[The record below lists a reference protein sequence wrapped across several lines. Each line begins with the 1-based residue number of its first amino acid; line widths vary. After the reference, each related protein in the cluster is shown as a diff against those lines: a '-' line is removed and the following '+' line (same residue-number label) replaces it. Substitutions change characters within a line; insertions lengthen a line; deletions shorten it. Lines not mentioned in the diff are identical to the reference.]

1 MSKFMVGDRVRP
13 HNWPGNPPAKGGRV
27 SSIRQG
33 QDGGA
38 AISWDNG
45 AETIAAEQY
54 LRYEVNSP
62 QELGLR
68 VECPACGQQPGR
80 TCLSTVWSP
89 GMDEVPVHEA
99 RMEAGIALV
108 ELVEATN
115 KSLPKRPYTSIVVT
129 WRDPNMRAAR
139 LFTLSGGGSWA
150 SADGVAFEGLDII
163 GFKVVGVA
171 LTDLQLDHVMVADA
185 LLRPV
190 ERAAGSE
197 FNAGVMATLDYIMA
211 HPEVLH
217 ARETPTQ

>member
-13 HNWPGNPPAKGGRV
+13 HNLPGKPPATGGRV
-27 SSIRQG
+27 TSIRQG
-33 QDGGA
+33 QDGAGVL
-38 AISWDNG
+38 WDNG
-45 AETIAAEQY
+45 EETITAERH

-62 QELGLR
+62 AELGLR
-68 VECPACGQQPGR
+68 IDCPTCGRPAGL

-115 KSLPKRPYTSIVVT
+115 KALPKRPYTSIVVK
-129 WRDPNMRAAR
+129 WRDPSVHAAR
-139 LFTLSGGGSWA
+139 LFTLSSGGSWA

-171 LTDLQLDHVMVADA
+171 LTDLQLDAVRVADA
-185 LLRPV
+185 LLQPLGLG
-190 ERAAGSE
+190 ESSE
-197 FNAGVMATLDYIMA
+197 FNAGVRATLEYIKA
-211 HPEVLH
+211 HPDVLH
-217 ARETPTQ
+217 VRGLARD